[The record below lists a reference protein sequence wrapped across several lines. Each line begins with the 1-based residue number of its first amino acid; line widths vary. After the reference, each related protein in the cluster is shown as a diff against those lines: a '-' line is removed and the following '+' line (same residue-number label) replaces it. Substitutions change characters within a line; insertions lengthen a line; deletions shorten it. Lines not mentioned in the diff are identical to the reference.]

1 MSQVTDIALHAIHLA
16 QDDRKK
22 NTALRLSRAGL
33 VILHESMRRLPKRGV
48 ILDPACG
55 KVLGPEDHA
64 LLRAG
69 GVITALDCSWRLIES
84 SLESISRR
92 TRLLH
97 RTLPVLLAANPVN
110 WGKPGLLSTAEA
122 LGAALCLLGNTD
134 QAEYLLSRFNWGMRF
149 LELNA
154 EPLSTYAAC
163 ASSEELV
170 EAQFLFFDRPE
181 P

>member
-1 MSQVTDIALHAIHLA
+1 MHAIYLA

-33 VILHESMRRLPKRGV
+33 ITLHKSLRRLPRRGV
-48 ILDPACG
+48 ILDPECG

-64 LLRAG
+64 ILRAG
-69 GVITALDCSWRLIES
+69 GVITALDCSWRLIDS
-84 SLESISRR
+84 SLDSIRKR

-110 WGKPGLLSTAEA
+110 WGKPGMLSTVEA
-122 LGAALCLLGNTD
+122 LGAALCLLGND
-134 QAEYLLSRFNWGMRF
+134 EQAESLLSKFNWGLRF

-154 EPLSTYAAC
+154 EPLSVYADC
-163 ASSEELV
+163 ATSEELV

-181 P
+181 S